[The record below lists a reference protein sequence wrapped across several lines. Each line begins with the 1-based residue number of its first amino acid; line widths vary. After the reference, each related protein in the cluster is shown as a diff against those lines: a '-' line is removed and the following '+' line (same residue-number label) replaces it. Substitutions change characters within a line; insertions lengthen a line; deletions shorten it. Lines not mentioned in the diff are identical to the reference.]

1 MNVPVYSSQFFPL
14 FSFIRHV
21 ITIVKDG
28 VESGKLSLQ
37 EESGETGSGDGTKAS
52 VELDG
57 SIAGDL
63 DWARCGSSWLERG
76 GWGRFGGDSSW
87 LRGFGRGFRG
97 GFRGAD
103 GDDSD
108 TDNRNGN
115 SAAAGHRVGLRG
127 VSDDSGRGA
136 VGRKA

>member
-1 MNVPVYSSQFFPL
+1 MSVPVYSSQSFPL
-14 FSFIRHV
+14 FSFIRSV

-28 VESGKLSLQ
+28 VESRKLSLQ
-37 EESGETGSGDGTKAS
+37 EESGETGNGDGTKAS

-87 LRGFGRGFRG
+87 LRGFRG

-103 GDDSD
+103 WDDSD
-108 TDNRNGN
+108 TDNWNGN
-115 SAAAGHRVGLRG
+115 SAAASNRVGLRRVG
-127 VSDDSGRGA
+127 DDSGFGA

>member
-1 MNVPVYSSQFFPL
+1 MNVPVYSSQSFPL
-14 FSFIRHV
+14 FSFVRHV

-37 EESGETGSGDGTKAS
+37 EESGEAGSGNGTKAS

-87 LRGFGRGFRG
+87 LRGFRG

-103 GDDSD
+103 WDDSD
-108 TDNRNGN
+108 TDNWDGN
-115 SAAAGHRVGLRG
+115 SAAAGNRVGLRG
-127 VSDDSGRGA
+127 VGDDSWCGA